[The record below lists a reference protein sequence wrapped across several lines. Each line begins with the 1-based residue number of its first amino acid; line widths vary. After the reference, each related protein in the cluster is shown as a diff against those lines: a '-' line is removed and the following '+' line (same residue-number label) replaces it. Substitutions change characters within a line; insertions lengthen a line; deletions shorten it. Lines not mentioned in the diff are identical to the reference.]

1 MMESNSRL
9 KRAIA
14 VPPVSAIDVCRN
26 NLASG
31 TMATGAHSQNE
42 VQMRVFCRRGGR
54 KRHR

>member
-1 MMESNSRL
+1 MLELNSRL

-31 TMATGAHSQNE
+31 TMATGVRSQ
-42 VQMRVFCRRGGR
+42 
-54 KRHR
+54 K

>member
-1 MMESNSRL
+1 MLELNSRL

-42 VQMRVFCRRGGR
+42 LRMRVFCRRGGR
-54 KRHR
+54 KRRR